1 MEIVKRTRVFVCPAL
16 VLSLLGCATLQKDLS
31 GVLGTESSK
40 GGALDEP
47 TVIAGIKEALR
58 VGTQNTVLSTSRLDG
73 YLGNQLIRIAV
84 PDQLQSTASTLRQI
98 GLGSQVD
105 ELEVGMNRAAERA
118 AGEAREVFWDA
129 ITGMSVSDAFGI
141 LKGHDTAATD
151 YFRSRTHAAL
161 EARFHPIVQRKIDEV
176 GVSRVYGRIAD
187 AYNSLPQ
194 TGTSRLVDLDDYVT
208 EKALSGLFTVLAQEE
223 QKIRR
228 DPLARTTEL
237 LRRVFG
243 S

>member
-1 MEIVKRTRVFVCPAL
+1 MEFIRFIRLFLYPVL
-16 VLSLLGCATLQKDLS
+16 VISCAGCAALQEDMAGILDTDP
-31 GVLGTESSK
+31 GG

-58 VGTQNTVLSTSRLDG
+58 VGTHNTVLSTSRLDG

-84 PDQLQSTASTLRQI
+84 PDQLESIASTLRRV
-98 GLGSQVD
+98 GLGGHVD
-105 ELEVGMNRAAERA
+105 ELEVGMNRAAELA
-118 AGEAREVFWDA
+118 AGEAREVFWNA
-129 ITGMSVSDAFGI
+129 ITNMTVSDAFGI
-141 LKGHDTAATD
+141 LNGHDTAATD
-151 YFRSRTHAAL
+151 YFRSSTYTDL
-161 EARFHPIVQRKIDEV
+161 QTRFHPIIKLKIEEV
-176 GVSRVYGRIAD
+176 GLSRVYGKIAD

-194 TGTSRLVDLDDYVT
+194 AGMPRLVDLDEYVT
-208 EKALSGLFTVLAQEE
+208 ERALSGLFTVLAQEE
-223 QKIRR
+223 RKIRQ